1 MSEAVGRRFGGLRL
15 MPSRLGS
22 YAAPAWARV
31 QPIAASIRSGVR
43 SVVERSAPVRAI
55 LRSKLAIVSLAGW
68 VCLGALAGSLGLS
81 LLLGWRELW
90 AAALVILALFFVAIV
105 FVLGK
110 DRHQVT
116 IDLAS
121 TRVVVGERAVGR
133 LRVSGDGREAR
144 ATNIE
149 LPVGRAL
156 ATFAVPHLKADE
168 ELEELF
174 TIPTQRRGV
183 LQLGPARSVKSDPLG
198 LLRRERS
205 LTEPEQLYI
214 HPRTVAL
221 TGTSTGLLR
230 DLDGVA
236 RQRLSNDDIS
246 FHALREYA
254 PGDDRRHIHWKSSAR
269 SQRLMVRQF
278 EETRR
283 SQVAI
288 LLSSHPTEYSDP
300 EEFELAVS
308 VAGSIGLNALADSK
322 TLTLM
327 GPHRALVRHTRNQL
341 LDGLAGVELDGRSQ
355 RFDEQAGTVA
365 AQSPGTSLVV
375 LVAGTGI
382 ETQHFRRAAARL
394 PFTASCVGV
403 RVDPKGDLGRRTAGE
418 LTVVTVPRL
427 EDLAV
432 ALRKGVG

>member
-1 MSEAVGRRFGGLRL
+1 MSEAVTRHSEGLSHLWERL
-15 MPSRLGS
+15 RS
-22 YAAPAWARV
+22 YAGPAWVRIQPTAARVRAGALVVVDRSAPAWAV
-31 QPIAASIRSGVR
+31 M
-43 SVVERSAPVRAI
+43 
-55 LRSKLAIVSLAGW
+55 RSKLAIVSGAGW
-68 VCLGALAGSLGLS
+68 ACLGVLAGSLALS
-81 LLLGWRELW
+81 LSLGWRELW
-90 AAALVILALFFVAIV
+90 ATVFVILALFVAAIG
-105 FVLGK
+105 FVLG
-110 DRHQVT
+110 RHRHEVT
-116 IDLAS
+116 IDLAN
-121 TRVVVGERAVGR
+121 TRVVVGERALGR
-133 LRVSGDGREAR
+133 LHVRSGGRA
-144 ATNIE
+144 AGAVNIE

-156 ATFAVPHLKADE
+156 ATFAVPHLKANE

-174 TIPTQRRGV
+174 TIPTQRRAV
-183 LQLGPARSVKSDPLG
+183 LWLGPARSVKSDPLR

-205 LTEPEQLYI
+205 LTEPELLYV
-214 HPRTVAL
+214 HPRTIAFN
-221 TGTSTGLLR
+221 GTSTGLLR

-288 LLSSHPTEYSDP
+288 LLSSHPSEYSDP

-308 VAGSIGLNALADSK
+308 VAGSIGLHALADSK
-322 TLTLM
+322 TLTLL
-327 GPHRALVRHTRNQL
+327 GPHRALVRQTRNQL
-341 LDGLAGVELDGRSQ
+341 LDGLSEVELDVRAK
-355 RFDEQAGTVA
+355 RLDEQAGTVA
-365 AQSPGTSLVV
+365 AQSPAASLVV

-394 PFTASCVGV
+394 PFSASCVGV
-403 RVDPKGDLGRRTAGE
+403 HVDPNGDLGRRTAGD

-432 ALRKGVG
+432 ALRRGVG